1 MTDPFLVAIERCPH
15 YFGEEPRRALERVLE
30 PLGGM
35 ERFVRPGQAVLLK
48 PNLLRKTRPEEAV
61 ATHPALVR
69 AAVELVKRAG
79 GKPTIGDSP
88 GAALAHTRNTLL
100 KLYRACGLDRV
111 ARETGADLALEP
123 GCQTVPLPR
132 GKKVKR
138 VEIIDCALKAD
149 VIINLPK
156 LKTHS
161 FTLLTGGVKNL
172 FGVVPG
178 LIKPAYHAKFP
189 DVDDFSSM
197 LIDIMEFVN
206 PALTIVD
213 GVWAMEG
220 DGPGAGD
227 LRETGLVVA
236 GRSPAAVDVVL
247 SRIIGLDPLAVPTI
261 RECVKRGLLET
272 DLSGIEIRGEAIDSV
287 RQEGFRIPPG
297 RRHAFP
303 RWAVPFM
310 PLAKR
315 LLTTR
320 PRIDRKKCVGCGDC
334 ERVCPVNAI
343 SMKEGKAAIKLS
355 GCIRC
360 FCCHETCPHRAI
372 GLVRP
377 LFQRLMV

>member
-1 MTDPFLVAIERCPH
+1 MTTVAIERCPH
-15 YFGEEPRRALERVLE
+15 YFGEAPRRALERVLE

-35 ERFVRPGQAVLLK
+35 EKFVRPGQTVLLK
-48 PNLLRKTRPEEAV
+48 PNLLRKARPEEAV

-69 AAVELVKRAG
+69 AAVELVKQAG
-79 GKPTIGDSP
+79 GKPVIGDSP

-123 GCQTVPLPR
+123 GCRTVPLPR
-132 GKKVKR
+132 GKTVR
-138 VEIIDCALKAD
+138 RIEIIDCALQAD

-161 FTLLTGGVKNL
+161 FTLLTGAVKNL

-189 DVDDFSSM
+189 DVNDFSSM
-197 LIDIMEFVN
+197 LVDIMEFVN

-220 DGPGAGD
+220 DGPGSGD
-227 LRETGLVVA
+227 LKEMGLVVA
-236 GRSPAAVDVVL
+236 GADPAAVDAVL
-247 SRIIGLDPLAVPTI
+247 SLIIGIDPLTVPTL
-261 RECVKRGLLET
+261 RECVGRGLLERN
-272 DLSGIEIRGEAIDSV
+272 LSGIEVRGETIESV
-287 RQEGFRIPPG
+287 RPEGFRIPPG
-297 RRHAFP
+297 RTHAFP
-303 RWAVPFM
+303 GWAVPFM
-310 PLAKR
+310 PVAKY

-320 PRIDRKKCVGCGDC
+320 PRIDRQKCVGCGDC
-334 ERVCPVNAI
+334 ERVCPVNTI
-343 SMKEGKAAIKLS
+343 LMKHGKAAIRLS

-372 GLVRP
+372 DLVRP
-377 LFQRLMV
+377 LFQRMMV